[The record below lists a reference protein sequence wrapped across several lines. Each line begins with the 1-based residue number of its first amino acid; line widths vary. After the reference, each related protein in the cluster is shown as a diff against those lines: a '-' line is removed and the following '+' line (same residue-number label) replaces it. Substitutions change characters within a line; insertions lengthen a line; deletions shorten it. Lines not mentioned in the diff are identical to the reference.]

1 MQKHGLRN
9 RKLIAAVAN
18 EKDMHTYENLPLL
31 SAWQSSKLWG
41 LLISVFPW
49 FKYNQLDSSITQ
61 NQIYMQNMKRC
72 TIGIC

>member
-31 SAWQSSKLWG
+31 SA
-41 LLISVFPW
+41 
-49 FKYNQLDSSITQ
+49 
-61 NQIYMQNMKRC
+61 
-72 TIGIC
+72 